1 MESKITAPTPF
12 FDPNPTNEMELIH
25 VVGRWSKY
33 NFSHRR
39 APHLGVVEEIGEATR
54 CVLKRIQGIRGFD
67 KEDFFMAQF
76 SDALAD
82 TIIYLADWC
91 SERNAFFMFGR
102 NMHLPAKLT
111 IDDQNRILTHLLQAS
126 AVMTQQ
132 ADREPAELRA
142 IDESDYNMVAQRI
155 CTGLEMWGQ
164 VYDIDLRL
172 TVAVTWAKVSQRD
185 WTKHP
190 GGPEEHLT

>member
-1 MESKITAPTPF
+1 MEFSTPTPF
-12 FDPNPTNEMELIH
+12 FNPNPSNEMELIH

-33 NFSHRR
+33 NFAHRR
-39 APHLGVVEEIGEATR
+39 APHLGVVEEIGEATH
-54 CVLKRIQGIRGFD
+54 CVLKNIQGIRGFD
-67 KEDFFMAQF
+67 KIELFTEKF

-102 NMHLPAKLT
+102 NMHLVAPLT
-111 IDDQNRILTHLLQAS
+111 FEDQNRILTHLLQAA

-164 VYDIDLRL
+164 VYAIDLRL
-172 TVAVTWAKVSQRD
+172 TVAATWAKVSQRD
-185 WTKHP
+185 WTKNP
-190 GGPEEHLT
+190 AGPEGHLQ